1 MAASSHAKSA
11 LCVLS
16 VLGLARMQGKQSG
29 GRPVFGLSKAGLAFN
44 ASIFCG
50 ALPRRAIPPMETII
64 ATEYVR

>member
-11 LCVLS
+11 LCWLS
-16 VLGLARMQGKQSG
+16 ALSLARMQRKRSG
-29 GRPVFGLSKAGLAFN
+29 GRPVFGFSKAGSAFN

-50 ALPRRAIPPMETII
+50 ALPRRAIPPMETIT